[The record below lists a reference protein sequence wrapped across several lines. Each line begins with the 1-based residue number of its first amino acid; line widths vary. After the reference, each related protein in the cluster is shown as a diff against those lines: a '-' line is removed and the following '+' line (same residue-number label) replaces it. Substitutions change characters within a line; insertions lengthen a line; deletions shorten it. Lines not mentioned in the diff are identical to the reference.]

1 MDGLVECSQRFGIDF
16 QRVSA
21 VHGCGAFRKYGAV
34 LVPVGI
40 EILREEYFGEGSFDK
55 FQCIENIVLTASP
68 RSRSEQESVSPV
80 TVPLEKGYRFG
91 NVVRLYDLEGD
102 LQLPGLSPESAID
115 LVQCHPFANLC
126 GTYAYQV

>member
-91 NVVRLYDLEGD
+91 NVVRL
-102 LQLPGLSPESAID
+102 
-115 LVQCHPFANLC
+115 
-126 GTYAYQV
+126 

>member
-1 MDGLVECSQRFGIDF
+1 MDGFVERSQRFGIDF
-16 QRVSA
+16 QWVSA
-21 VHGCGAFRKYGAV
+21 VGGVGFFRKYGAIFKSA
-34 LVPVGI
+34 GI
-40 EILREEYFGEGSFDK
+40 EIFSEEDLGKGYTD
-55 FQCIENIVLTASP
+55 NPYRVVDIVLTASP
-68 RSRSEQESVSPV
+68 RSRSKQESVSLV
-80 TVPLEKGYRFG
+80 AVPLEKGYRFG